1 MNMAER
7 NDLIWKGHVLWRK
20 VGDSAKLVGSVR
32 PSTLNDGCWDVII
45 RGNRKHTI
53 SSEVNARKQLEAY
66 AD

>member
-1 MNMAER
+1 MVER
-7 NDLIWKGHVLWRK
+7 EDLIWKGPVLWRK
-20 VGDSAKLVGSVR
+20 VGDTAKLVGSVR
-32 PSTLNDGCWDVII
+32 PSLRDGYWDVII